1 MKKNYILK
9 KIIKD
14 YQPITKN
21 KNSYKLLENAFSDED
36 IFAGTK
42 VLFSRQITMSSIVEK
57 FEKQFAKFVGSKY
70 ALMVNSGSSAN
81 LLATFAACNPIRKNR
96 FKIGDEA
103 IIPALCWSTSL
114 WPLVQAGLKPVF
126 VDIDR
131 LSLNINVDE
140 LIKKITPKTKVIMIV
155 HVLGNSSD
163 IEKIKSICEKKN
175 IILIEDTCESLGSK
189 FKNKYLGSFGDF
201 GTYSFY
207 YSHQI
212 TCGEGG
218 AVVCKS
224 FDDYKLLY
232 SLRAHGWARGP
243 NEIKKGDPILKK
255 IDNKFIFINSGFNL
269 RPTDLSASI
278 AICQLKRLKK
288 MIKIRSK
295 NREKIINK
303 LTSSYRWKNQFSF
316 MRESEFVEPSWF
328 GLPIFIDKKYVNI
341 KKKFLKYLEKNGV
354 ENRPIISGNFLNQP
368 CSKLYNLN
376 PKNIKF
382 FNAQDVED
390 RGFFI
395 GIHTNPITYRQLIL
409 IEKVML
415 NIDQLI

>member
-1 MKKNYILK
+1 M
-9 KIIKD
+9 
-14 YQPITKN
+14 
-21 KNSYKLLENAFSDED
+21 
-36 IFAGTK
+36 
-42 VLFSRQITMSSIVEK
+42 
-57 FEKQFAKFVGSKY
+57 
-70 ALMVNSGSSAN
+70 
-81 LLATFAACNPIRKNR
+81 
-96 FKIGDEA
+96 
-103 IIPALCWSTSL
+103 
-114 WPLVQAGLKPVF
+114 
-126 VDIDR
+126 
-131 LSLNINVDE
+131 
-140 LIKKITPKTKVIMIV
+140 
-155 HVLGNSSD
+155 
-163 IEKIKSICEKKN
+163 
-175 IILIEDTCESLGSK
+175 
-189 FKNKYLGSFGDF
+189 GSFGDF

-243 NEIKKGDPILKK
+243 NEIKKDDPILKK
-255 IDNKFIFINSGFNL
+255 NDNKFIFINSGFNL

-328 GLPIFIDKKYVNI
+328 GLPIFIDKKYVRI

-382 FNAQDVED
+382 YNAQDVED

-395 GIHTNPITYRQLIL
+395 GIHTNPITYRQLFL

>member
-14 YQPITKN
+14 YQPITNN

-103 IIPALCWSTSL
+103 IIQALCWSTSL

-163 IEKIKSICEKKN
+163 IEKIKSICEKK
-175 IILIEDTCESLGSK
+175 
-189 FKNKYLGSFGDF
+189 KY
-201 GTYSFY
+201 
-207 YSHQI
+207 
-212 TCGEGG
+212 
-218 AVVCKS
+218 
-224 FDDYKLLY
+224 
-232 SLRAHGWARGP
+232 
-243 NEIKKGDPILKK
+243 N
-255 IDNKFIFINSGFNL
+255 FN
-269 RPTDLSASI
+269 
-278 AICQLKRLKK
+278 
-288 MIKIRSK
+288 
-295 NREKIINK
+295 
-303 LTSSYRWKNQFSF
+303 
-316 MRESEFVEPSWF
+316 
-328 GLPIFIDKKYVNI
+328 
-341 KKKFLKYLEKNGV
+341 
-354 ENRPIISGNFLNQP
+354 
-368 CSKLYNLN
+368 
-376 PKNIKF
+376 
-382 FNAQDVED
+382 
-390 RGFFI
+390 
-395 GIHTNPITYRQLIL
+395 
-409 IEKVML
+409 
-415 NIDQLI
+415 